1 MCHHKA
7 PPPSR
12 KSSPTAKPGQPLLI
26 LNNLSGYPCIL
37 GSSFFDPFL
46 VISELDCSCTVEARQ
61 APGCTPVFC
70 SIRHNC
76 HSEPIR
82 PGTISRFSS
91 GQFAIISFFFMHIAA
106 SNVVFLTSF
115 WGMPS
120 LTSCPCSNELT
131 PSGTRRILTLAASL
145 PPPHSIEWSPTDR
158 EARTPDPESG
168 TFPPALAPNA

>member
-46 VISELDCSCTVEARQ
+46 VISDLDCSCCVEARQ

-76 HSEPIR
+76 HSEPVR
-82 PGTISRFSS
+82 PGTIARFSS
-91 GQFAIISFFFMHIAA
+91 GQFVILPFVFIHIAA
-106 SNVVFLTSF
+106 SNVVFLTSL

-131 PSGTRRILTLAASL
+131 PPAPAGFSPL
-145 PPPHSIEWSPTDR
+145 PPASPLR
-158 EARTPDPESG
+158 IPLIGHPLIAKPGPRIPSPARSPQP
-168 TFPPALAPNA
+168 